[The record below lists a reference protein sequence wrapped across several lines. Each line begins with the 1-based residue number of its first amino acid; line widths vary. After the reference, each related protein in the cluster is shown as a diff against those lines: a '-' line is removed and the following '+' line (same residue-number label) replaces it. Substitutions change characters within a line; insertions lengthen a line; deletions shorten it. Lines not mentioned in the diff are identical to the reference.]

1 MHRQTAAAPPVEVSR
16 PLRLQPLPAPGAAA
30 LLRRVG
36 VWTRGPNRHQHRG
49 DFLVRLSDGRDA
61 RLHPRQRRNSDAHR
75 VEGKWEHRVLNP
87 PPDGGEIDPLGV
99 LAPLQDQALRP
110 GAEAPRGGGR
120 GGVGPGGQH
129 GSVCLTDSNAFNW
142 RGYLANRPGMEALLR
157 GAHVWQFAFVWTWD
171 PNRRQHRG
179 ETSSPASPTAATYG
193 CTLDS
198 AARLTPSRASG
209 SIGFSTRCRTEAK
222 WTRRRGP

>member
-1 MHRQTAAAPPVEVSR
+1 MQRVALAAIDLADHRREAVSSK
-16 PLRLQPLPAPGAAA
+16 QAHAFF
-30 LLRRVG
+30 
-36 VWTRGPNRHQHRG
+36 THM
-49 DFLVRLSDGRDA
+49 RDA
-61 RLHPRQRRNSDAHR
+61 HGATMWQQDLHD
-75 VEGKWEHRVLNP
+75 
-87 PPDGGEIDPLGV
+87 
-99 LAPLQDQALRP
+99 
-110 GAEAPRGGGR
+110 
-120 GGVGPGGQH
+120 
-129 GSVCLTDSNAFNW
+129 LTDSNAFNW